1 MNDAGSRRPPL
12 TPRHWAGWLGVGLLW
27 LIGKT
32 PQSVALALSGPLAW
46 LMTRAMGRRRRVAER
61 NIERCFPDLD
71 AEQRAE
77 LLAGCFRSLARMLFE
92 VAWSWSAPDRFMN
105 RIRSTEGLEHLKEA
119 AAAGR
124 GVLLVTAHFTCLEI
138 GGRLAALAFGDAAG
152 MYRPL
157 RSPVLE
163 WYQNR
168 GRSRYAVCMIEK
180 SDLRGAVR
188 YLRGGGVLW
197 YAPDQDFGAKR
208 SVFAPFFGLQTA
220 TVVATERLVQLT
232 GCAVVPMFPVYDA
245 SSRRYTVKFWPALED
260 FPTGQVVADLT
271 RINALLEEHVRQAPE
286 QYWWIHRRFKTR
298 PPGEPPFYD

>member
-12 TPRHWAGWLGVGLLW
+12 TPRYWAGWLGAGLLW

-32 PQSVALALSGPLAW
+32 PQSVALALSGPLAF
-46 LMTRAMGRRRRVAER
+46 LMTRAMGRRRQVAER
-61 NIERCFPDLD
+61 NIERCFPGLD
-71 AEQRAE
+71 SEQRAE

-92 VAWSWSAPDRFMN
+92 VAWSWSASDRFMN